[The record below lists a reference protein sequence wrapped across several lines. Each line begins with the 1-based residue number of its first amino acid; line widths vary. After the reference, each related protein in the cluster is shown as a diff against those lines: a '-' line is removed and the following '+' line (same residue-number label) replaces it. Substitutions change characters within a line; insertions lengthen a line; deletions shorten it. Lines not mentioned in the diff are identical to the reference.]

1 MRPQA
6 VPGQG
11 RPSVVVTRPQ
21 PEAHAWVAALRD
33 RGWPAILLPL
43 LAVTPP
49 ADAREREA
57 LNQARAGWWRFDAL
71 MFVSGA
77 AVQHFFGD
85 GRLATPS
92 EPAHTR
98 FWAPGPGTA
107 KALAKALTLA
117 GLAADRIDSP
127 PPDAPQF
134 DSEHLWP
141 VVSGQMGPG
150 RRLLLVRG
158 RSAEAQAGE
167 LPGSGR
173 EWLLRQCQAAGAE
186 VSACVAYER
195 RVCPLDASPRAP
207 WREAVPQGA
216 VWLFSSSE
224 SLGALAPLGAS
235 ADWSRCAALVT
246 HPRIGQAAQA
256 LGFGRVVETRPALD
270 DVLRT
275 LESNTW
281 KP

>member
-1 MRPQA
+1 MNHLAAPRP
-6 VPGQG
+6 G

-21 PEAHAWVAALRD
+21 PEADAWVAALHE
-33 RGWPAILLPL
+33 RGWPALALPL
-43 LAVTPP
+43 LTVAEP
-49 ADAREREA
+49 ADPAEQQA
-57 LNQARAGWWRFDAL
+57 LAQARDGWWRFDAL

-77 AVQHFFGD
+77 AVQHFFAD
-85 GRLATPS
+85 GRVAMPPDS
-92 EPAHTR
+92 CHTR

-107 KALAKALTLA
+107 NALAKALALV

-127 PPDAPQF
+127 PSDAAQF

-141 VVSGQMGPG
+141 VVADQMGPG
-150 RRLLLVRG
+150 RRLLIVRG
-158 RSAEAQAGE
+158 RSAGAQSGE

-173 EWLLRQCQAAGAE
+173 EWLLRQCQAAGAQ

-195 RVCPLDASPRAP
+195 RVCPPDDSPQAP
-207 WREAVPQGA
+207 WREAVQQGA

-235 ADWSRCAALVT
+235 VNWSRCTALVT

-256 LGFGRVVETRPALD
+256 LGFARVVDTRPALG
-270 DVLRT
+270 DVLRA

-281 KP
+281 TT